1 MDCIDHGSRQP
12 TYMRTKRSGLNYW
25 IHRMI
30 CAMTHNLAYDDQSW
44 VTRHTCDNPRC
55 IRVEHL
61 MPGTRND
68 NVQDA
73 VTRGQQASGERH
85 GMAVLTDDQIRAIRD
100 DLRTQQEVAD
110 DYGVSRQHISKIKRG
125 VTR

>member
-12 TYMRTKRSGLNYW
+12 AYLRTKRNGLNYW
-25 IHRMI
+25 IHRVI
-30 CAMTHNLAYDDQSW
+30 CAMTHNLPYDGDW

-61 MPGTRND
+61 IPGTRND

-73 VTRGQQASGERH
+73 VARGQQASRTRH
-85 GMAVLTDDQIRAIRD
+85 GMSKLTEEQVSAIRAD
-100 DLRTQQEVAD
+100 TRTQQQIAD
-110 DYGVSRQHISKIKRG
+110 DYCIHRGHVSKIKIG
-125 VTR
+125 VSW